1 MGCACQFPTPKHGNG
16 DLAWSCQDEQ
26 SFYLWRGQLAG
37 RWLLRLF
44 QTLHLLP
51 QLFSAQMPDQVIVG
65 AINKGFIHLVLLG
78 RLGQDEDFGV
88 PGRRACL
95 YAPATTSSCAPSTN
109 SVPSGAIDLQAHP
122 TDKDKALWPIRGY
135 DDKGRPVSVP
145 SATPSPPM
153 ASTLAASATNGSMD
167 RLASTTPHWSSPG
180 HAHLE
185 TCLPPGTQR
194 R

>member
-26 SFYLWRGQLAG
+26 SFHLWRGQLAG

-65 AINKGFIHLVLLG
+65 AISKGFIHLVLLG

-88 PGRRACL
+88 LGRRACL
-95 YAPATTSSCAPSTN
+95 HAPATTSSCAPSTN
-109 SVPSGAIDLQAHP
+109 SVPSGPLTCRPILRTRTKRCGPSGATTTKDVLSLSLRLRFHRQWLQP
-122 TDKDKALWPIRGY
+122 
-135 DDKGRPVSVP
+135 
-145 SATPSPPM
+145 
-153 ASTLAASATNGSMD
+153 
-167 RLASTTPHWSSPG
+167 
-180 HAHLE
+180 
-185 TCLPPGTQR
+185 
-194 R
+194 